1 MIKAKSQTNAADYS
15 SENRQNT
22 EYHRN
27 KNQPS
32 RKRADGHIA
41 FAMSCNGLLQRPA
54 IMQAAHAVP
63 EGPGSDEPPVA

>member
-1 MIKAKSQTNAADYS
+1 M
-15 SENRQNT
+15 RQIILPKTGKTLNII
-22 EYHRN
+22 EI